1 MPWKE
6 TNPVLE
12 RHHFAQDLASG
23 DWTMTELCARYGS
36 SRTTGYLWG
45 DRFARH
51 GPRGLLDRSRAPRSC
66 PHETPADVVALILQ
80 EHDRFGW
87 GARKIL
93 KRLRLRAPKRAW
105 PARST
110 ICDILAR
117 HGRVQPRRRRHRWKH
132 PGAGPLQTT
141 APNQVW
147 TIDFKGQFRMRNRA
161 YCYPLTVIDHFS
173 RYLLTCQALPD
184 VAGAGVKPHLRR
196 LFRTCGLP
204 ESLRSDNGA
213 PFASTG
219 IHGLNRLNVWWLQLG
234 ITHQRITPA
243 SPQENGAHERLHKT
257 LKADATRPPAGS
269 RSRQQR
275 RFNLFRTTYNELR
288 PHEALD
294 DETPASRWTPSPRPY
309 PERITPP
316 AYPGHCEVR
325 RVSSAGTFR
334 LHSGQHFLSQALN
347 DEYIGLEQI
356 GDGLWNILY
365 YDTLLGRFD
374 DHTHT
379 ITGAPSLKKKC

>member
-23 DWTMTELCARYGS
+23 QWTMTELCRRYGI
-36 SRTTGYLWG
+36 SRNSGYKWR
-45 DRFARH
+45 DRYEEE
-51 GPRGLLDRSRAPRSC
+51 GLRGLLDRSRAPRSC
-66 PHETPADVVALILQ
+66 PHQTSTDLVALVLE
-80 EHDRFGW
+80 EHRRFGW
-87 GARKIL
+87 GPRKIL
-93 KRLRLRAPKRAW
+93 KRLRTRDPHRDW

-117 HGRVQPRRRRHRWKH
+117 HGHVHPRRRRRRWKH
-132 PGAGPLQTT
+132 PGAAPLQTT
-141 APNQVW
+141 GPNQVW
-147 TIDFKGQFRMRNRA
+147 TIDFKGQFRLRSGA

-173 RYLLTCQALPD
+173 RYLLGCQALPD
-184 VAGAGVKPHLRR
+184 VGGAGVKPHLRH

-204 ESLRSDNGA
+204 EAIRSDNGA

-219 IHGLNRLNVWWLQLG
+219 IHGLNGLNVWWLQLG
-234 ITHQRITPA
+234 ITHQRITPG

-257 LKADATRPPAGS
+257 LKERAARPPAANPN
-269 RSRQQR
+269 RQQR
-275 RFNLFRTTYNELR
+275 LFNQFRTTYNELR

-294 DETPASRWTPSPRPY
+294 DETPASRWSPSPRPY
-309 PERITPP
+309 PERIAPP
-316 AYPGHCEVR
+316 EYPGHFEVR
-325 RVSSAGTFR
+325 KVSGAGTFR

-347 DEYIGLEQI
+347 HEYVGFEEIA
-356 GDGLWNILY
+356 DGLWNIVY
-365 YDTLLGRFD
+365 YETLLGRFD
-374 DHTHT
+374 EDTHT